1 MNIQVLLVTSYWEDY
16 AHSNKEDETMEES
29 TTGERL
35 LPSFNNCIELEP
47 HNFAAS
53 EQIENDEEIK
63 DGEVTDK
70 IKEETKQEI
79 KEQLKKEPIQ
89 VDDGVEKKIKKEEEK
104 VEDEDLDMKNKNIS
118 EQEDTMNEKVEFST
132 APNTPAAEKESEVNE
147 DSKMDL
153 D

>member
-1 MNIQVLLVTSYWEDY
+1 MNTQVLLVTSYWEDY
-16 AHSNKEDETMEES
+16 AHSNKEDEIMEES

-47 HNFAAS
+47 HNFVAS
-53 EQIENDEEIK
+53 EQIEEDEEIK
-63 DGEVTDK
+63 DKEVTDE

-79 KEQLKKEPIQ
+79 KEKLKKEPIQ
-89 VDDGVEKKIKKEEEK
+89 VDDGAGKKVRNEEEK
-104 VEDEDLDMKNKNIS
+104 IDDDGLDMKNKNIS
-118 EQEDTMNEKVEFST
+118 EQEDTVIESVEFST
-132 APNTPAAEKESEVNE
+132 APNTPAAEEASDVNE